1 MYIKEILEIDNLKY
15 GDTPKKFKPKEAK
28 KLFRD
33 GWLEELNVT
42 PPPSNSSRQTK
53 QEIEGMVKN
62 MKNLSDEQKKIY
74 INTDHDTSYYIKEY
88 MSNEDLD
95 WELEDIEKIINS
107 SKHIG
112 RYYKNHFQRPRPRQ
126 VAEKL
131 GIDFKYMKTETTDSP
146 AYPSNH
152 ALQAKIVAH
161 YYSSIYPDHKTNLHL
176 MAEKSAQGRVDAG
189 VHYPSDKMAA
199 YEIADQVM
207 KFFKYK
213 KLEEDAP
220 MNATGSAV
228 STDVPVV
235 RKKKNKYE
243 PSQLFDLIKRNSK

>member
-1 MYIKEILEIDNLKY
+1 MYIKEILKIDNLKY
-15 GDTPKKFKPKEAK
+15 GDTPKTFDAK
-28 KLFRD
+28 QCKKMFRD
-33 GWLEELNVT
+33 GWLEEIT
-42 PPPSNSSRQTK
+42 ISPPPANSSTQTRK
-53 QEIEGMVKN
+53 EIMGMKDN

-95 WELEDIEKIINS
+95 WQQEDIEKIIKS
-107 SKHIG
+107 AKHIG
-112 RYYKNHFQRPRPRQ
+112 RYYKNEFQRPRPRQ

-131 GIDFKYMKTETTDSP
+131 GIDFKYMETETTDSP

-152 ALQAKIVAH
+152 ALQAKVVAH
-161 YYSSIYPDHKTNLHL
+161 YYSSIYPEHKVNLHI

-199 YEIADQVM
+199 YEVADQAM
-207 KFFKYK
+207 KFFKYS

-220 MNATGSAV
+220 INATGSAV
-228 STDVPVV
+228 STNVPVV

-243 PSQLFDLIKRNSK
+243 PSALFDIIKNYAK